1 MDEHDDDLTSEVLDD
16 AEEET
21 DSFPVTAE
29 EFEDLDDDED
39 DGKKDEEENRPISE
53 DESEL

>member
-1 MDEHDDDLTSEVLDD
+1 MDEHDDDLESHVHEQ

-21 DSFPVTAE
+21 DSYPDTDDEIGSLNE
-29 EFEDLDDDED
+29 ETEDDLDDLDLD
-39 DGKKDEEENRPISE
+39 E